1 MTAPRRTFLLTGATG
16 FLGKVVLAELIRRK
30 QELSLDRVYVV
41 IRPRGEQGADERFRH
56 EVTGSPCFSRLP
68 AGWTDAVT
76 VLEGTLEDPG
86 LGLGAEQE
94 ELAHRVTHMIHTA
107 ASVSFDLPIRAATRS
122 NVTTALNVLELA
134 RRCPRL
140 ERLVSVSTAYV
151 TPHTGNDSPI
161 SEALSPLPA
170 PAEELLARIEGGTA
184 AEAELLARSG
194 HPNTYTLTKS
204 IAEHL
209 LLARRGTVPVAIVRP
224 SIISASREYPFP
236 GWIDSTSGFG
246 AFVLLIGLGHLRA
259 MVGHPNA
266 RLDLIPV
273 DEVASRILSACES
286 AAVPE
291 IQHAVAGAGLSPTV
305 HDCWEVIRDFYRM
318 HPVARHPNLHYLGP
332 RDLRFRLAD
341 LVHHRIPIAVAAA
354 RSPKLR
360 AKARS
365 LAARLAYLNHV
376 FPYFTSRSFAFE
388 ASHPLDRSFVPAQYV
403 HTVCRGVYRHVLKRD
418 DAEWPLAGRHHAGHG
433 GDSRWA
439 LTQPHGNM
447 WIRFASWA
455 VTKVLRRAVERV
467 TVDVPSFEAAR
478 RAAVPGSA
486 LVIVPNH
493 RSYLDF
499 VLCSYLAFARPD
511 LGIPIPHIAA
521 TMEFGKIPI
530 LGRILAA
537 LHAFYLRRGTGRED
551 PELTRRVHALIR
563 EGKALEFFV
572 EGQRSR
578 SREFLPPKRGLLRCL
593 QATGTPCT
601 LLPVALTYDRVP
613 EEAAFAAELSGAP
626 KPKMRLGPLVSW
638 VHAVWRGRIDLGRI
652 HIACGEP
659 IHLDAHCDVPQV
671 SRQVIERLKGA
682 TAVTTYH
689 LEAYLSHHAEDGL
702 DVAGLRS
709 AIEKGGGRVLESQL
723 HPPPDLHPL
732 IAGTLRHQFAHYL
745 DYRAGYEEDAGR
757 HARVRER
764 EPVA

>member
-1 MTAPRRTFLLTGATG
+1 MTPRGRTFLLTGGTG
-16 FLGKVVLAELIRRK
+16 FLGKVVLAELLRRK
-30 QELSLDRVYVV
+30 QELAVDRVYLL
-41 IRPRGEQGADERFRH
+41 IRSRGQQGAAERFRR
-56 EVTGSPCFSRLP
+56 EIAVSPCFSRLP
-68 AGWTDAVT
+68 DGWTDDVS
-76 VLEGTLEDPG
+76 VLEGALEEPG
-86 LGLGAEQE
+86 LALAPEQA
-94 ELAHRVTHMIHTA
+94 ELAHGVTHLIHTA
-107 ASVSFDLPIRAATRS
+107 ASISFDLPLQSAARS
-122 NVTTALNVLELA
+122 NVTTALNVLEMA
-134 RRCPRL
+134 RHCSRL

-151 TPHTGNDSPI
+151 TPHADNDTPI
-161 SEALSPLPA
+161 AESLSPLPA
-170 PAEELLARIEGGTA
+170 PAEELLASIENGTA
-184 AEAELLARSG
+184 VEAELLKRSG

-209 LLARRGTVPVAIVRP
+209 LLSRRGSIPLAIVRP
-224 SIISASREYPFP
+224 SIISASREQPFP
-236 GWIDSTSGFG
+236 GWIDSSSGFG

-259 MVGHPNA
+259 VVGHPHA

-273 DEVASRILSACES
+273 DEVASRILAACGDGV
-286 AAVPE
+286 VPA
-291 IQHAVAGAGLSPTV
+291 IQHAVAGAALSPTV
-305 HDCWEVIRDFYRM
+305 SECGELIRDFFRV
-318 HPVARHPNLHYLGP
+318 HPVARHPVINYLGP
-332 RDLRFRLAD
+332 RDLRFRVAD

-354 RSPKLR
+354 RTPKQR

-365 LAARLAYLNHV
+365 LAARLAYLNTV
-376 FPYFTSRSFAFE
+376 FPYFTSRSFAFHV
-388 ASHPLDRSFVPAQYV
+388 SRPLEGTFEKAGYV
-403 HTVCRGVYRHVLKRD
+403 RTVCLGVYRHILRRD
-418 DAEWPLAGRHHAGHG
+418 DREWPLAGRRHAGHG

-439 LTQPHGNM
+439 LSQPHGNM

-467 TVDVPSFEAAR
+467 TVDVPSFESAR
-478 RAAVPGSA
+478 RAAASGSA

-521 TMEFGKIPI
+521 TMEFGRIPV

-563 EGKALEFFV
+563 EGKTLEFFV

-613 EEAAFAAELSGAP
+613 EEAAFAAELSGEP
-626 KPKMRLGPLVSW
+626 KPRMRLGPLLSW
-638 VHAVWRGRIDLGRI
+638 VRAVWRGRIDLGRI

-659 IHLDAHCDVPQV
+659 VHLDAHCDVPEV
-671 SRQVIERLKGA
+671 SHLVIERLKAA
-682 TAVTTYH
+682 TAVTSYH
-689 LEAYLSHHAEDGL
+689 LEAYLSHHEEDGL
-702 DVAGLRS
+702 DAAGLRA
-709 AIEKGGGRVLESQL
+709 AIEEQGGRVLESHL
-723 HPPPDLHPL
+723 RPSADLHPR
-732 IAGTLRHQFAHYL
+732 IAWTLRQHFAHYL
-745 DYRAGYEEDAGR
+745 DYAAAYEEDAGR
-757 HARVRER
+757 PARARER

>member
-1 MTAPRRTFLLTGATG
+1 MTARRRTFLLTGATG
-16 FLGKVVLAELIRRK
+16 FLGKVVLSELLRRK
-30 QELSLDRVYVV
+30 DELDLERVYVL
-41 IRPRGEQGADERFRH
+41 IRPRGELGAAERFRR
-56 EVTGSPCFSRLP
+56 EVVGSACFSGLP
-68 AGWTDAVT
+68 AGWTGHVS
-76 VLEGTLEDPG
+76 VLEGALEDPG
-86 LGLGAEQE
+86 LGLRPDQA
-94 ELAHRVTHMIHTA
+94 ELARGVTHLIHTA
-107 ASVSFDLPIRAATRS
+107 ASISFDLPIRAAARS
-122 NVTTALNVLELA
+122 NVTTALNVLEMA
-134 RRCPRL
+134 RGCPRL

-151 TPHTGNDSPI
+151 TPHTGNEAPI
-161 SEALSPLPA
+161 PETLSPLPA
-170 PAEELLARIEGGTA
+170 PAEELLAAIEGGSA

-194 HPNTYTLTKS
+194 HPNTYTLTKA

-209 LLARRGTVPVAIVRP
+209 LLARQGNVPLAIVRP
-224 SIISASREYPFP
+224 SIISASRQHPFP

-259 MVGHPNA
+259 MVGHANA

-273 DEVASRILSACES
+273 DEVAARVLAACGS
-286 AAVPE
+286 GGVPA
-291 IQHAVAGAGLSPTV
+291 IQHAVAGQAHSPTV
-305 HDCWEVIRDFYRM
+305 HDCWEVIRDFYRD
-318 HPVARHPNLHYLGP
+318 HPVARRPELHYLGP
-332 RDLRFRLAD
+332 RDLRFQVANLI
-341 LVHHRIPIAVAAA
+341 HHRIPIAVTAA
-354 RSPKLR
+354 RSSKMR
-360 AKARS
+360 AKSRS
-365 LAARLAYLNHV
+365 LAARLAYLNTV
-376 FPYFTSRSFAFE
+376 FPYFTSRSFAFQV
-388 ASHPLDRSFVPAQYV
+388 SRPVDDSFDKLAYV
-403 HTVCRGVYRHVLKRD
+403 RTVCRGVYRHILRRD
-418 DAEWPLAGRHHAGHG
+418 DSEWPLAGRRHAGHG

-439 LTQPHGNM
+439 LSQPHGNM

-455 VTKVLRRAVERV
+455 VTKVLRRATERV

-478 RAAVPGSA
+478 RAAAPGSA

-521 TMEFGKIPI
+521 TMEFGKIPV

-563 EGKALEFFV
+563 EGKTLEFFV

-613 EEAAFAAELSGAP
+613 EEASFAAELSGEP
-626 KPKMRLGPLVSW
+626 KPKMRLGALLSW
-638 VHAVWRGRIDLGRI
+638 VRSVWRGRIDLGRI

-659 IHLDAHCDVPQV
+659 IHLDAGCDVPEV
-671 SRQVIERLKGA
+671 SHQVIERLRA
-682 TAVTTYH
+682 ASAVTTYH
-689 LEAYLSHHAEDGL
+689 IEAYLSRHHEDGL
-702 DVAGLRS
+702 DAAALRA
-709 AIEKGGGRVLESQL
+709 AIEERGGRVLESL
-723 HPPPDLHPL
+723 LRPPPDLHPL
-732 IAGTLRHQFAHYL
+732 IARTLRQQFAHYL
-745 DYRAGYEEDAGR
+745 DYPTAYEEEAGR
-757 HARVRER
+757 RARTRQR

>member
-1 MTAPRRTFLLTGATG
+1 MTVRGRSFLLTGATG
-16 FLGKVVLAELIRRK
+16 FLGKVVLSELLRRK
-30 QELSLDRVYVV
+30 DELDLERVYVL
-41 IRPRGEQGADERFRH
+41 IRPRGDLGAADRFRR
-56 EVTGSPCFSRLP
+56 EVVGSACFSGLP
-68 AGWTDAVT
+68 AGWTADVS
-76 VLEGTLEDPG
+76 VLEGALEEPG
-86 LGLGAEQE
+86 LGLRPDQA
-94 ELAHRVTHMIHTA
+94 ELARSVTHLIHTA
-107 ASVSFDLPIRAATRS
+107 ASISFDLPIKAAARS
-122 NVTTALNVLELA
+122 NVSTALNVLELA
-134 RRCPRL
+134 RGCPRL

-151 TPHTGNDSPI
+151 TPHTGNGTPI
-161 SEALSPLPA
+161 LETLSPLPA
-170 PAEELLARIEGGTA
+170 PAEELLAAIEDGTA
-184 AEAELLARSG
+184 AEADLLARSG
-194 HPNTYTLTKS
+194 HPNTYTLTKA

-209 LLARRGTVPVAIVRP
+209 LLARQGSVPLAIVRP
-224 SIISASREYPFP
+224 SIISASRTHPFP

-259 MVGHPNA
+259 VVGHPEA

-273 DEVASRILSACES
+273 DEVASRILDACRSEN
-286 AAVPE
+286 VPA
-291 IQHAVAGAGLSPTV
+291 IQHAVAGAAHSPTV
-305 HDCWEVIRDFYRM
+305 EKCGEVIRDFFRV
-318 HPVARHPNLHYLGP
+318 HPVARYPEIRYLGP
-332 RDLRFRLAD
+332 RDLRFQVAD

-354 RSPKLR
+354 RAPKQR

-365 LAARLAYLNHV
+365 LAARLAYLNTV
-376 FPYFTSRSFAFE
+376 FPYFTSRSFAFHV
-388 ASHPLDRSFVPAQYV
+388 SRPLEGQFEKAAYV
-403 HTVCRGVYRHVLKRD
+403 RTACLGVYRHILRRSD
-418 DAEWPLAGRHHAGHG
+418 SEWPLAGRRHAGNG

-439 LTQPHGNM
+439 LSQPHGNM

-455 VTKVLRRAVERV
+455 VTKVLRRATERV

-478 RAAVPGSA
+478 RAAAPGSA

-521 TMEFGKIPI
+521 TMEFGKIPV

-563 EGKALEFFV
+563 EGKTLEFFV

-613 EEAAFAAELSGAP
+613 EEAAFAAELSGQP
-626 KPKMRLGPLVSW
+626 KPKMRLRALLSW
-638 VHAVWRGRIDLGRI
+638 VRSVWRGRIDLGRI

-659 IHLDAHCDVPQV
+659 IHLDTGCDVPEV
-671 SRQVIERLKGA
+671 SLQVIEQLRA
-682 TAVTTYH
+682 ASVVTTYH
-689 LEAYLSHHAEDGL
+689 LEAYLSRHHEDGL
-702 DVAGLRS
+702 DVAGLRA
-709 AIEKGGGRVLESQL
+709 AIEERGGKVLESHL
-723 HPPPDLHPL
+723 RPPPDLHPL
-732 IAGTLRHQFAHYL
+732 IARTLRQQFAHYL
-745 DYRAGYEEDAGR
+745 DYPMVYEEDPGR
-757 HARVRER
+757 RARIRER

>member
-1 MTAPRRTFLLTGATG
+1 MTRGRTFLLTGATG
-16 FLGKVVLAELIRRK
+16 FLGKVVLAELLRRK
-30 QELSLDRVYVV
+30 HELDVERVYVL
-41 IRPRGEQGADERFRH
+41 IRPRGEQGAGERFRR
-56 EVTGSPCFSRLP
+56 EVAGSRCFKELP
-68 AGWTDAVT
+68 AGWTGDVSVIEGA
-76 VLEGTLEDPG
+76 LEEPG
-86 LGLGAEQE
+86 LGLGPEQAA
-94 ELAHRVTHMIHTA
+94 LAHSVTHLIHTA
-107 ASVSFDLPIRAATRS
+107 ASISFDLPIRAAARS
-122 NVTTALNVLELA
+122 NVRTALNVLELA

-151 TPHTGNDSPI
+151 TPHTGNETPI
-161 SEALSPLPA
+161 TEGLSPLPA
-170 PAEELLARIEGGTA
+170 PAEELLAAIESGNA
-184 AEAELLARSG
+184 VEAELLARSG

-209 LLARRGTVPVAIVRP
+209 LLARQGDVPLAIVRP
-224 SIISASREYPFP
+224 SIISASRAHPFP
-236 GWIDSTSGFG
+236 GWIDSSSGFG

-259 MVGHPNA
+259 VVGHPNA

-273 DEVASRILSACES
+273 DEVASRILAACGS
-286 AAVPE
+286 GSVPA
-291 IQHAVAGAGLSPTV
+291 IQHAVAGAAHSPTV
-305 HDCWEVIRDFYRM
+305 QECGELIRDFFRV
-318 HPVARHPNLHYLGP
+318 HPVARHPEIHYLGP
-332 RDLRFRLAD
+332 RDLRFQMAD
-341 LVHHRIPIAVAAA
+341 LVHHRIPIAVTAA
-354 RSPKLR
+354 RTPKKR

-365 LAARLAYLNHV
+365 LAARLAYLNSV
-376 FPYFTSRSFAFE
+376 FPYFTSRSFAFH
-388 ASHPLDRSFVPAQYV
+388 ASQPLDDSFEKAAYV
-403 HTVCRGVYRHVLKRD
+403 RMVCRGVYRHILRRD
-418 DAEWPLAGRHHAGHG
+418 DTEWPMAGRRHAGHG

-439 LTQPHGNM
+439 LSQPHGNM

-478 RAAVPGSA
+478 RAAAPGSA

-511 LGIPIPHIAA
+511 LGIPIPYIAA
-521 TMEFGKIPI
+521 TMEFGRIPV

-551 PELTRRVHALIR
+551 PDLTRRVHGLIR
-563 EGKALEFFV
+563 DGKTLEFFV

-613 EEAAFAAELSGAP
+613 EEAAFAAELSGQP
-626 KPKMRLGPLVSW
+626 KPKMRLGPLLGW
-638 VHAVWRGRIDLGRI
+638 VRSVWLGRIDLGRI
-652 HIACGEP
+652 HIACGRP
-659 IHLDAHCDVPQV
+659 IHLDAHCDVPEV
-671 SRQVIERLKGA
+671 SHQVIERLEAA

-689 LEAYLSHHAEDGL
+689 LEAYLSRHREDGL
-702 DVAGLRS
+702 DAAGLRA
-709 AIEKGGGRVLESQL
+709 AIEKRGGRVLESHLQ
-723 HPPPDLHPL
+723 PPPDLHPL
-732 IAGTLRHQFAHYL
+732 IARSLRQQFARYL
-745 DYRAGYEEDAGR
+745 DYPTAYEEDAGR
-757 HARVRER
+757 RARVRER